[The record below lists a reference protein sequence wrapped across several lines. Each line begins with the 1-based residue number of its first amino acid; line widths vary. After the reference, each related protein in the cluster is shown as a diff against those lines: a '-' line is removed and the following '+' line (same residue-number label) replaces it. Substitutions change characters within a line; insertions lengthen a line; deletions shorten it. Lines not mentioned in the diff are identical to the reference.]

1 MSKNKAIPKGLKD
14 QEVERGNLKR
24 PPIPYIPME
33 DPVSNTVKKNSG
45 KKDYT
50 VKLPDGTKISHS
62 LFDTG
67 SNEAFMIHV
76 QEVLSFCDR
85 KLFFT
90 LYAETERALEAAR
103 NCVEVAQDKLD
114 RALRSRNTTD
124 DEKEALKKL
133 EKMLCPLRLKRSNS
147 FV

>member
-14 QEVERGNLKR
+14 QEVERGNLKQ

-33 DPVSNTVKKNSG
+33 DPVSDIVKKNSG

-50 VKLPDGTKISHS
+50 VKLPDGTEISHF

-67 SNEAFMIHV
+67 SNKAFMIHV

-85 KLFFT
+85 K
-90 LYAETERALEAAR
+90 
-103 NCVEVAQDKLD
+103 
-114 RALRSRNTTD
+114 
-124 DEKEALKKL
+124 
-133 EKMLCPLRLKRSNS
+133 
-147 FV
+147 